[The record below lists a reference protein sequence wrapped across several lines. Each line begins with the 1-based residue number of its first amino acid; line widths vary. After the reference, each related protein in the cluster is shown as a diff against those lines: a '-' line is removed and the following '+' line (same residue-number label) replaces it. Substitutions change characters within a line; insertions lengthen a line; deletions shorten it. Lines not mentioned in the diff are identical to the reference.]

1 VPRNKILNKLNRR
14 VINMDEKKK
23 KMVLNAAL
31 QLKYGET
38 IILDNDKIGDNLSY
52 RVSLIAEM
60 LDNTDSN
67 NATIKDE
74 CGRIVKI
81 IF

>member
-1 VPRNKILNKLNRR
+1 
-14 VINMDEKKK
+14 MDKKKK
-23 KMVLNAAL
+23 KMILNAAL

-67 NATIKDE
+67 NAIIKDE
-74 CGRIVKI
+74 CGKIVKI

>member
-1 VPRNKILNKLNRR
+1 
-14 VINMDEKKK
+14 MDKKKK
-23 KMVLNAAL
+23 KMILKTVKE
-31 QLKYGET
+31 LKYGET

-60 LDNTDSN
+60 LENTDSN